1 MQLIYLLKCK
11 VKKMAIII
19 NLDLMLA
26 KHSIVSQVTYWS
38 IERQIQNKSC
48 SLRELSLG
56 LDARQLADVK
66 TSGHLRYLR
75 LALPLTAP
83 HHTPDRYSDLLVK
96 CQKPQTGH
104 L

>member
-38 IERQIQNKSC
+38 IERQVPW
-48 SLRELSLG
+48 LSL
-56 LDARQLADVK
+56 
-66 TSGHLRYLR
+66 
-75 LALPLTAP
+75 
-83 HHTPDRYSDLLVK
+83 SD
-96 CQKPQTGH
+96 
-104 L
+104 